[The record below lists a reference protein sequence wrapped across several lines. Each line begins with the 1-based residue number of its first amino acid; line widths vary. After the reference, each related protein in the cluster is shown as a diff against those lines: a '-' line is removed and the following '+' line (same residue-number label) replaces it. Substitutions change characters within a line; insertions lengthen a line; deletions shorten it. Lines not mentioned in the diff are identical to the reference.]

1 MTKLEDTNSEVFFHS
16 FLRTGLWFSKP
27 GLRQFHSVV
36 RVVLH
41 LGVLGESSSLELT
54 QLSTTMSLKSFLG
67 NCPTGYS
74 YPRPSLVH
82 CWWRCCRVGGECIVG
97 FFACTSICVSQ
108 PFSPL
113 FHLAFNNAN
122 GYKLKRA
129 HQELDTLE
137 MSRENFGIE

>member
-41 LGVLGESSSLELT
+41 LGVLGD
-54 QLSTTMSLKSFLG
+54 FLG